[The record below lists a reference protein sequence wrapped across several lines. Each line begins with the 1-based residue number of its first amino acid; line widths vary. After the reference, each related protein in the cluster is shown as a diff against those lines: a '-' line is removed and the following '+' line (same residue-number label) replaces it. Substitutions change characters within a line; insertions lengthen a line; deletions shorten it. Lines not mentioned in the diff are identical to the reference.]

1 MRKCTDSC
9 RIRID
14 SRTGESECFH
24 HGTVEF
30 VRQPY
35 DAMDDSE
42 FLEIEK
48 FKYTDKFLYNA
59 VRQGSLLM
67 DELAA
72 QLNVHEGTIMRA
84 VRRHEK
90 KLLESIA

>member
-1 MRKCTDSC
+1 MRKCTDTC
-9 RIRID
+9 RIRVD

-30 VRQPY
+30 ARQPH

-42 FLEIEK
+42 FLGIEK
-48 FKYTDKFLYNA
+48 FKYSDKFLYNA
-59 VRQGSLLM
+59 VRNGSLLM

-72 QLNVHEGTIMRA
+72 ELNVHEGTIMRA
-84 VRRHEK
+84 VRRYES
-90 KLLESIA
+90 KLLASVA